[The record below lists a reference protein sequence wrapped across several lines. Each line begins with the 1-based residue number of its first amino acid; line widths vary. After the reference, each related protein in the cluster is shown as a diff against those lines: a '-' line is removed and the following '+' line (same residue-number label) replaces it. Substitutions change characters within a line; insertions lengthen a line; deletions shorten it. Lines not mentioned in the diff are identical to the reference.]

1 MILRGANLRKA
12 HEDYRTPAEPVL
24 ALIPHLVDI
33 RVAWVPSDRGGD
45 SVLAATLRAHGI
57 ETVSTD
63 GDFLT
68 VREPPA
74 GADAIVDN
82 PPFGRAGTMAVAF
95 AAHALQLM
103 PFTALLLPVDFDS
116 ARSRTHLFRDCPSFA
131 GRLILLQ
138 RIVWFPGGPAS
149 PSANH
154 MWAIWD
160 AGRDHRSPPIVHYE
174 AESNLP
180 ARRRRHLSLPASN
193 RWLPSSVAT
202 ERVGRGVTA
211 AVQMKRVK
219 SS

>member
-1 MILRGANLRKA
+1 MVLRGAAYPRKA
-12 HEDYRTPAEPVL
+12 HEDYRTPAQPVL

-63 GDFLT
+63 ADFLT

-82 PPFGRAGTMAVAF
+82 PPFGRGGRLAVAF
-95 AAHALQLM
+95 IEHAIRM
-103 PFTALLLPVDFDS
+103 VPFTALLLPADFDS
-116 ARSRTHLFRDCPSFA
+116 ARGRVGVFRDNSSFA
-131 GRLILLQ
+131 GRLILLR
-138 RIVWFPGGPAS
+138 RIVWFANGPAS

-160 AGRDHRSPPIVHYE
+160 AGRDHRSPPSVIYE
-174 AESNLP
+174 AETNLP

-202 ERVGRGVTA
+202 ERVDRGVTA
-211 AVQMKRVK
+211 VPAVKR
-219 SS
+219 

>member
-1 MILRGANLRKA
+1 MVLRGADYPRKA
-12 HEDYRTPAEPVL
+12 NEDYRTPAEPVL

-33 RVAWVPSDRGGD
+33 RVAWIPSDRGDD

-63 GDFLT
+63 VDFLT

-138 RIVWFPGGPAS
+138 RIVWFSGGPAS
-149 PSANH
+149 PSTNH

-160 AGRDHRSPPIVHYE
+160 AGRDHRSPPSVHYQ

-180 ARRRRHLSLPASN
+180 TRRRRHPSL
-193 RWLPSSVAT
+193 VAT
-202 ERVGRGVTA
+202 NAFGRGVTA
-211 AVQMKRVK
+211 VA
-219 SS
+219 SSKGSNDHE